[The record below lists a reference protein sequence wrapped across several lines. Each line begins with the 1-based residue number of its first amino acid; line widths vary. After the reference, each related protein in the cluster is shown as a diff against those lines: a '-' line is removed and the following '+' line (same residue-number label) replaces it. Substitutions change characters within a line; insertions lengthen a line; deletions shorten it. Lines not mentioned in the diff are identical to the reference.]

1 MFSRGAVEQGIC
13 LQRHFSTAALGSSPF
28 HLESFLHFS
37 TAKTRNL
44 KILKSV
50 WTIPRDMKY
59 MGVQKVFPCS
69 PKHSIMTAMGDRYI
83 WLNGYLLSIATTIL
97 AVIGYKNNFE
107 NVCFARKRGKQIQ
120 MSPSYPALSLSYSF
134 FAFGT

>member
-1 MFSRGAVEQGIC
+1 
-13 LQRHFSTAALGSSPF
+13 
-28 HLESFLHFS
+28 
-37 TAKTRNL
+37 
-44 KILKSV
+44 
-50 WTIPRDMKY
+50 

-83 WLNGYLLSIATTIL
+83 WLSGYLLSITTTIL

-120 MSPSYPALSLSYSF
+120 MSHSYPVLSLSYSF